1 MLCKGKAYV
10 AYIKEG
16 DGVAEML
23 AMMGANSAIL
33 QMENARI
40 VRQMRNKA
48 NRAMNCDTANINKT
62 MVRSSQTAGL
72 YSVSSKGK
80 QVSIVEPGRCGWQRK
95 RAWRIRKQR

>member
-1 MLCKGKAYV
+1 MWPISKKAM
-10 AYIKEG
+10 
-16 DGVAEML
+16 GVAEVL

-62 MVRSSQTAGL
+62 MVRSGQTAGL
-72 YSVSSKGK
+72 HSVPGK
-80 QVSIVEPGRCGWQRK
+80 RK
-95 RAWRIRKQR
+95 